1 MERKWRKLDSSCR
14 VHPLFLNFLI
24 TDATLLSS
32 LFPSLFHVPLLCSP
46 YPFFHDHTQT
56 ELQKWWN
63 CIYLKFENI
72 KWNSLNIKKKNIWS
86 LNNLD
91 FFFLEK
97 IEYNDARALCDHLN
111 QKSRGPKFCHKC
123 LRRDKK
129 KSQI

>member
-1 MERKWRKLDSSCR
+1 MWVVERKWRKLDSSCR

-72 KWNSLNIKKKNIWS
+72 KWNSLNITKKN
-86 LNNLD
+86 LKFEQLR
-91 FFFLEK
+91 FFFFRENW
-97 IEYNDARALCDHLN
+97 IQWC
-111 QKSRGPKFCHKC
+111 KC
-123 LRRDKK
+123 LMWSFKPEK
-129 KSQI
+129 QGSQILSQMFKEG